1 MSRSDLAFLTD
12 RIDLLA
18 EVAALEV
25 DVAVFERRYGFVPEL
40 ADLRRRL
47 DIVRAVVLG
56 QVRGLWLC
64 ETGDVMH

>member
-1 MSRSDLAFLTD
+1 LAYWAN

-25 DVAVFERRYGFVPEL
+25 DVAIFERRHGFVPEL

-56 QVRGLWLC
+56 QVRGVWLC
-64 ETGDVMH
+64 ETTLVVQ